1 MADQPIPHSHFTAD
15 VEKEEKSNQKKHWAS
30 KHRTRI
36 RKDEASASRPRHL
49 CEHFDCQRGDGE
61 ERDGVAET
69 NPISFKEISRDE
81 RRGKSSEAEKKID
94 QVQRR
99 SAMSR
104 TDIANQRIRGG
115 HKRAAT
121 DAKQEKQQQDG
132 AEAGRARQS
141 KKRKGDENEAEDHA
155 KLVAFVIEQW
165 SDAKRSE
172 NEPQRLRRGNRAILA

>member
-15 VEKEEKSNQKKHWAS
+15 VEKKEKSNQKKHRAS

-36 RKDEASASRPRHL
+36 RKNKASASRSRHL
-49 CEHFDCQRGDGE
+49 CKSFDRQCGDGE

-69 NPISFKEISRDE
+69 NPISFKKVGSDK
-81 RRGKSSEAEKKID
+81 RRGKSSEAEEKID
-94 QVQRR
+94 QIQRR
-99 SAMSR
+99 SAMGG

-132 AEAGRARQS
+132 PEAG
-141 KKRKGDENEAEDHA
+141 
-155 KLVAFVIEQW
+155 
-165 SDAKRSE
+165 
-172 NEPQRLRRGNRAILA
+172 